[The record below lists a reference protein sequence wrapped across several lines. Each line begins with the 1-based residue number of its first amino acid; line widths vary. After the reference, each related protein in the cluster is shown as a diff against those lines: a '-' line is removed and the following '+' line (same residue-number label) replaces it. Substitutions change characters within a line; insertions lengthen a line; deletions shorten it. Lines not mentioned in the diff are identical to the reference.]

1 MSRYIGKDLLYSSR
15 KLRRKRF
22 FRNIFF
28 FLAFL
33 VGGAALVVTF
43 FSLSY
48 FRVHTIIFAGNR
60 ILQTTELE
68 QEAARELASR
78 YFFVIPKN
86 NLIALRP
93 EKLVAALLNAFPRI
107 EYARAVKKYPDTLA
121 LTLKERENR
130 TVWCNGAQELR
141 CMFIGQDGVLFQ
153 EAPIFEGR
161 LLLKIVD
168 ERTQNDYHLGESVL
182 PFDTMRAIES
192 FRDLLARRIFAQ
204 LYVVR
209 IKNGGAI
216 ELEVSEGWYAI
227 VNADLN
233 PDEAVENLVIVF
245 AKNLKDQ
252 REKLEYIDLRSG
264 NKLYYKLK

>member
-1 MSRYIGKDLLYSSR
+1 MPKDLLYSSR

-33 VGGAALVVTF
+33 VGGVALVAAF
-43 FSLSY
+43 FSLSF
-48 FRVHTIIFAGNR
+48 FRVRTIVFTGNR
-60 ILQTTELE
+60 ILPTTELE

-78 YFFVIPKN
+78 YFFIIPGD
-86 NLIALRP
+86 NLIVLRP
-93 EKLVAALLNAFPRI
+93 EKLIAALSNAFPRI
-107 EYARAVKKYPDTLA
+107 EYAKAVKKYPNTLT
-121 LTLKERENR
+121 LTLKERDNR
-130 TVWCNGAQELR
+130 TVWCKDAQELR
-141 CMFIGQDGVLFQ
+141 CMFVGQDGVLFE

-168 ERTQNDYHLGESVL
+168 ERTQNDYHLGASAL

-192 FRDLLARRIFAQ
+192 FRDLLARRILAQ

-216 ELEVSEGWYAI
+216 EMEVSEGWYAI

-252 REKLEYIDLRSG
+252 REKLEYIDLRFG